1 MNIDRANARRA
12 AVASEEKERAESVAA
27 WQEEEQRQREQ
38 ACKVVN
44 HHFRHPD
51 IAYSF
56 QPLSYWEIAVSPLEL
71 ALRNVKG
78 TRRREMI
85 RDFYEQGRL
94 DQLVPV
100 LAADELSD
108 EDREVLGAIHP
119 SFMGGEYLP
128 GYRRNEVEI
137 VRIELDST
145 TSDVISLRA
154 RPIGRK
160 RPRIA

>member
-1 MNIDRANARRA
+1 MGSSAA
-12 AVASEEKERAESVAA
+12 AVRHTKARIQLEPKESMRA
-27 WQEEEQRQREQ
+27 RE
-38 ACKVVN
+38 
-44 HHFRHPD
+44 
-51 IAYSF
+51 
-56 QPLSYWEIAVSPLEL
+56 
-71 ALRNVKG
+71 G
-78 TRRREMI
+78 
-85 RDFYEQGRL
+85 
-94 DQLVPV
+94 
-100 LAADELSD
+100 
-108 EDREVLGAIHP
+108 LGAIHP